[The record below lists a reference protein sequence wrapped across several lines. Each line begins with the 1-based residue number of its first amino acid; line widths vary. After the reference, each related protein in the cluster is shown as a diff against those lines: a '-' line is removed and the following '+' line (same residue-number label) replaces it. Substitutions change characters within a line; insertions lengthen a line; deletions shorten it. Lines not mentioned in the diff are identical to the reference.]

1 MIYFVCCFDSV
12 DCIHYVA
19 LKKKHTHTHKNNN
32 VQAILFCFILFYSVS
47 FYYCII
53 FQYIINVET
62 VSLYII

>member
-1 MIYFVCCFDSV
+1 MIYFVYCFDSV
-12 DCIHYVA
+12 DSIHYVA
-19 LKKKHTHTHKNNN
+19 KKNCAGH
-32 VQAILFCFILFYSVS
+32 FILFYSDS

>member
-12 DCIHYVA
+12 DSIHYVA
-19 LKKKHTHTHKNNN
+19 ITKKKKKKKQRAGH
-32 VQAILFCFILFYSVS
+32 FILFYSVS

-62 VSLYII
+62 VPLYII